1 MTTPQRM
8 AAALYAAHA
17 APWDIGAPQPMIRRL
32 VALGAVHG
40 RVLDP
45 GCGTGW
51 HAIEYA
57 RAGCAVTG
65 IDAAMPAIARARRN
79 ARGAGVTVDF
89 QIGDVATVLDGYD
102 EAQFD
107 VVVDSKCY
115 DNLTPAARPRYIAGL
130 RHVLKPAGK
139 LYLYAFGGGHINGVH
154 NHELEDLHVAEVLQ
168 DKGFQVD
175 YVGETTYQLAAM
187 RWQPI
192 CSKCPRRLPTDR
204 LTIPIAEVH
213 ARAPKE

>member
-1 MTTPQRM
+1 MTTPAKM
-8 AAALYAAHA
+8 AEALYRAGC
-17 APWDIGAPQPMIRRL
+17 APWDIGGPQPMIRRL
-32 VALGAVHG
+32 VALGAVQG

-65 IDAAMPAIARARRN
+65 IDAAMPAIATARRN

-115 DNLTPAARPRYIAGL
+115 DNLDPAARRRYLAGL
-130 RHVLKPAGK
+130 RHVLKPTGK
-139 LYLYAFGGGHINGVH
+139 LFLYAFGGGHINGVH
-154 NHELEDLHVAEVLQ
+154 NHELEDLLLQEALQ
-168 DKGFQVD
+168 DKGLHVT
-175 YVGETTYQLAAM
+175 YVGDTTYQLDAT
-187 RWQPI
+187 RWEPI
-192 CSKCPRRLPTDR
+192 CNECPRRLPKDR
-204 LTIPIAEVH
+204 MTIPVTEIH
-213 ARAPKE
+213 ARAAKE